1 MNITF
6 RMNDRYVHEFTS
18 KNLMNQDIV
27 IDQISIMKENEND
40 QEFCLMLDKVN
51 NMNERKQSYLIKMN
65 DSKYQ
70 HDTINVLVPASNKW
84 IFTIADNDGNIIR
97 SESTLI
103 ISLIIK
109 EGKNEAKVN
118 Y

>member
-6 RMNDRYVHEFTS
+6 RMKDNYIHEFTT
-18 KNLMNQDIV
+18 KNLMNQDLV
-27 IDQISIMKENEND
+27 IEQISIMKEDANN

-51 NMNERKQSYLIKMN
+51 NMNEYKQSYLIKMN

-84 IFTIADNDGNIIR
+84 IFTIADNNGNIIR
-97 SESTLI
+97 SDSSLI
-103 ISLIIK
+103 ISLLI
-109 EGKNEAKVN
+109 NETKIDN
-118 Y
+118 KS

>member
-6 RMNDRYVHEFTS
+6 RMKDNYIHEFTT

-27 IDQISIMKENEND
+27 IEQISIMKEDAND

-51 NMNERKQSYLIKMN
+51 NMNEYKQSYLIKMN

-84 IFTIADNDGNIIR
+84 IFTVADNNGNIIR
-97 SESTLI
+97 SDSSLI
-103 ISLIIK
+103 ISLLI
-109 EGKNEAKVN
+109 NETKIDN
-118 Y
+118 KS

>member
-6 RMNDRYVHEFTS
+6 RMKDNYIHEFTT
-18 KNLMNQDIV
+18 KNLMNKDLV
-27 IDQISIMKENEND
+27 IEQISIMKEDAND

-51 NMNERKQSYLIKMN
+51 NMNEYKQSYLIKMN

-84 IFTIADNDGNIIR
+84 IFTVADNNGNIIR
-97 SESTLI
+97 SDSSLI
-103 ISLIIK
+103 ISLLINEIK
-109 EGKNEAKVN
+109 IDNKS
-118 Y
+118 

>member
-6 RMNDRYVHEFTS
+6 RMKDNYIHEFTT
-18 KNLMNQDIV
+18 KNLMNQDLV
-27 IDQISIMKENEND
+27 IEQISIMKEDANN

-51 NMNERKQSYLIKMN
+51 NMNEYKQSYLIKMN

-84 IFTIADNDGNIIR
+84 IFTVADNNGNIIR
-97 SESTLI
+97 SDSSLI
-103 ISLIIK
+103 ISLLI
-109 EGKNEAKVN
+109 NETKIDN
-118 Y
+118 KS

>member
-1 MNITF
+1 MKDKYI
-6 RMNDRYVHEFTS
+6 HEFTT
-18 KNLMNQDIV
+18 KNLMNKDIV

-84 IFTIADNDGNIIR
+84 IFTIADNNGNIIR
-97 SESTLI
+97 SDSSLI
-103 ISLIIK
+103 ISLLI
-109 EGKNEAKVN
+109 NETKIDN
-118 Y
+118 KS

>member
-6 RMNDRYVHEFTS
+6 RMKDNYIHEFTT
-18 KNLMNQDIV
+18 KNLMNQDLV
-27 IDQISIMKENEND
+27 IEQISIMKEDAGND

-51 NMNERKQSYLIKMN
+51 NMNEYKQSYLIKMN

-84 IFTIADNDGNIIR
+84 IFTVADNNGNIIR
-97 SESTLI
+97 SDSSLI
-103 ISLIIK
+103 ISLLI
-109 EGKNEAKVN
+109 NETKIDN
-118 Y
+118 KS

>member
-6 RMNDRYVHEFTS
+6 RMKDNYIHEFTT
-18 KNLMNQDIV
+18 KNLMNKDLV
-27 IDQISIMKENEND
+27 IEQISIMKEDEND

-51 NMNERKQSYLIKMN
+51 NMNEYKQSYLIKMN

-84 IFTIADNDGNIIR
+84 IFTIADNNGNIIR
-97 SESTLI
+97 SDSSLI
-103 ISLIIK
+103 ISLLI
-109 EGKNEAKVN
+109 NETKIDN
-118 Y
+118 KS

>member
-6 RMNDRYVHEFTS
+6 RMKDNYIHEFTT
-18 KNLMNQDIV
+18 KNLMNKDIV
-27 IDQISIMKENEND
+27 IEQISIMKEDANN

-51 NMNERKQSYLIKMN
+51 NMNEYKQSYLIKMN

-84 IFTIADNDGNIIR
+84 IFTIADNNGNIIR
-97 SESTLI
+97 SDSSLI
-103 ISLIIK
+103 ISLLI
-109 EGKNEAKVN
+109 NETKIDN
-118 Y
+118 KS

>member
-6 RMNDRYVHEFTS
+6 RMKDNYIHEFTT
-18 KNLMNQDIV
+18 KNLMNKDLFIE
-27 IDQISIMKENEND
+27 QISIMKEDAGNN

-51 NMNERKQSYLIKMN
+51 NMNEYKQSYLIKMN

-84 IFTIADNDGNIIR
+84 IFTVADNNGNIIR
-97 SESTLI
+97 SDSSLI
-103 ISLIIK
+103 ISLLI
-109 EGKNEAKVN
+109 NETKIDN
-118 Y
+118 KS

>member
-6 RMNDRYVHEFTS
+6 RMKDNYIHEFTT
-18 KNLMNQDIV
+18 KNLMNQDLV
-27 IDQISIMKENEND
+27 IEQISIMKENEND

-51 NMNERKQSYLIKMN
+51 NMNEYKQSYLIKMN

-84 IFTIADNDGNIIR
+84 IFTVADNNGNIIR
-97 SESTLI
+97 SDSSLI
-103 ISLIIK
+103 ISLLI
-109 EGKNEAKVN
+109 NETKIDN
-118 Y
+118 KS

>member
-27 IDQISIMKENEND
+27 IDQISIMKETEND
-40 QEFCLMLDKVN
+40 QEFCFMLDKVN

-84 IFTIADNDGNIIR
+84 IFTIADNDGNIIK
-97 SESTLI
+97 SDSNLI

-109 EGKNEAKVN
+109 ENETKIDN
-118 Y
+118 

>member
-6 RMNDRYVHEFTS
+6 RMKDNYIHEFTT
-18 KNLMNQDIV
+18 KNLMNKDIV
-27 IDQISIMKENEND
+27 IEQISIMKEDAND

-51 NMNERKQSYLIKMN
+51 NMNEYKQSYLIKMN

-84 IFTIADNDGNIIR
+84 IFTVADNNGNIIR
-97 SESTLI
+97 SDSSLI
-103 ISLIIK
+103 ISLLI
-109 EGKNEAKVN
+109 NETKIDN
-118 Y
+118 KS

>member
-1 MNITF
+1 MKDNYI
-6 RMNDRYVHEFTS
+6 HEFTT
-18 KNLMNQDIV
+18 KNLMNKDIV

-84 IFTIADNDGNIIR
+84 IFTVADNNGNIIR
-97 SESTLI
+97 SDSSLI
-103 ISLIIK
+103 ISLLI
-109 EGKNEAKVN
+109 NETKIDN
-118 Y
+118 KS

>member
-6 RMNDRYVHEFTS
+6 RMKDNYIHEFTT
-18 KNLMNQDIV
+18 KNLMNKDLV
-27 IDQISIMKENEND
+27 IEQISIMKEDAND

-51 NMNERKQSYLIKMN
+51 NMNEYKQSYLIKMN

-84 IFTIADNDGNIIR
+84 IFTIADNNGNIIR
-97 SESTLI
+97 SDSSLI
-103 ISLIIK
+103 ISLLI
-109 EGKNEAKVN
+109 NETKIDN
-118 Y
+118 KS

>member
-6 RMNDRYVHEFTS
+6 RMKDNYIHEFTT
-18 KNLMNQDIV
+18 KNLMNKDLV
-27 IDQISIMKENEND
+27 IEQISIMKEDANN

-51 NMNERKQSYLIKMN
+51 NMNEYKQSYLIKMN

-84 IFTIADNDGNIIR
+84 IFTIADNNGNIIR
-97 SESTLI
+97 SDSSLI
-103 ISLIIK
+103 ISLLI
-109 EGKNEAKVN
+109 NETKIDN
-118 Y
+118 KS

>member
-6 RMNDRYVHEFTS
+6 RMKDNYIHEFTT
-18 KNLMNQDIV
+18 KNLMNKDLV
-27 IDQISIMKENEND
+27 IEQISIMKEDDNN

-51 NMNERKQSYLIKMN
+51 NMNEYKQSYLIKMN

-84 IFTIADNDGNIIR
+84 IFTVADNNGNIIR
-97 SESTLI
+97 SDSSLI
-103 ISLIIK
+103 ISLLI
-109 EGKNEAKVN
+109 NETKIDN
-118 Y
+118 KS

>member
-6 RMNDRYVHEFTS
+6 RMKDNYIHEFTT
-18 KNLMNQDIV
+18 KNLMNQDLV
-27 IDQISIMKENEND
+27 IEQISIMKEDAND

-51 NMNERKQSYLIKMN
+51 NMNEYKQSYLIKMN

-84 IFTIADNDGNIIR
+84 IFTVADNNGNIIR
-97 SESTLI
+97 SDSSLI
-103 ISLIIK
+103 ISLLI
-109 EGKNEAKVN
+109 NETKIDN
-118 Y
+118 KS

>member
-6 RMNDRYVHEFTS
+6 RMKDNYIHEFTT
-18 KNLMNQDIV
+18 KNLMNKDLV
-27 IDQISIMKENEND
+27 IEQISIMKEDAND

-51 NMNERKQSYLIKMN
+51 NMNEYKQSYLIKMN

-84 IFTIADNDGNIIR
+84 IFTVADNNGNIIR
-97 SESTLI
+97 SDSSLI
-103 ISLIIK
+103 ISLLI
-109 EGKNEAKVN
+109 NETKIDN
-118 Y
+118 KS

>member
-6 RMNDRYVHEFTS
+6 RMKDNYIHEFTT
-18 KNLMNQDIV
+18 KNLMNKDLV
-27 IDQISIMKENEND
+27 IEQISIMKEDANN

-51 NMNERKQSYLIKMN
+51 NMNEYKQSYLIKMN

-84 IFTIADNDGNIIR
+84 IFTVADNNGNIIR
-97 SESTLI
+97 SDSSLI
-103 ISLIIK
+103 ISLLI
-109 EGKNEAKVN
+109 NETKIDN
-118 Y
+118 KS

>member
-1 MNITF
+1 MKDNYI
-6 RMNDRYVHEFTS
+6 HEFTT
-18 KNLMNQDIV
+18 KNLMNHDII
-27 IDQISIMKENEND
+27 IDQISIMKEEEND

-51 NMNERKQSYLIKMN
+51 NMNEHKQSYLIKMN

-70 HDTINVLVPASNKW
+70 HDTINVLVPMSNKW
-84 IFTIADNDGNIIR
+84 IFTVADNEGNIIK

-109 EGKNEAKVN
+109 ENETKIDN
-118 Y
+118 KS